1 MIHRFLRK
9 TKMIKKITLLIVLT
23 LSLSFIPLNTE
34 FNVPVASAGNVNL
47 NPNNVTPN
55 NTSNPNPSLDSGGFM
70 FSLTPIVNQNIE
82 GSVKQ
87 SWIRQGINYFF
98 ENVIGF
104 MAAVIGTL
112 CVLMMSLGGFLMI
125 ISGGNEV
132 RYEQGKNY
140 VIYSLI
146 GLGVTLSAYILV
158 TLVQLLIRSIYG

>member
-1 MIHRFLRK
+1 MIHSFLRK
-9 TKMIKKITLLIVLT
+9 QKMIKKITLVLL
-23 LSLSFIPLNTE
+23 LSLSISFFPLDAELNM
-34 FNVPVASAGNVNL
+34 PSAKAGNVNL

-70 FSLTPIVNQNIE
+70 FQLTPIVNPNIE

-87 SWIRQGINYFF
+87 SWIRRGINYFF
-98 ENVIGF
+98 ENVIGL
-104 MAAVIGTL
+104 MATVIGTL
-112 CVLMMSLGGFLMI
+112 CVLMMSLGGFLMLA
-125 ISGGNEV
+125 SAGNEG